1 MRLLYKLWLDYRG
14 RAFGDGPARLLDGVE
29 RTGSLRKAAQDLGM
43 SYNKAWRILHAAEQR
58 LGFPLLDRSIG
69 GVTGGGSRLTPEGED
84 LLRRYRALAEEVSE
98 VLEAAFTR
106 HFGDWKDPISGDTG
120 TISGVDKAPPWAPP
134 EGRSATP
141 TGAPKGPA
149 DPSLPRRDS

>member
-1 MRLLYKLWLDYRG
+1 
-14 RAFGDGPARLLDGVE
+14 LLDGVE

-69 GVTGGGSRLTPEGED
+69 GITGGGSRLTPEGED

-98 VLEAAFTR
+98 VLEAAFVR
-106 HFGDWKDPISGDTG
+106 HFGDWKDPVSGDTG
-120 TISGVDKAPPWAPP
+120 PTSDLDKAPP
-134 EGRSATP
+134 ETP
-141 TGAPKGPA
+141 
-149 DPSLPRRDS
+149 SEV